1 VLAIVLY
8 VTPFQVLMVIGMLY
22 LLRHPRF
29 RSRMPSVPFNFYR
42 RLPAKS
48 DMLL

>member
-1 VLAIVLY
+1 
-8 VTPFQVLMVIGMLY
+8 LMVIAMLY